1 MRRCVLTARARPPLC
16 DWPALVALTGFL
28 FAGGSWAADSPS
40 PTLSMT
46 PRAKLDRLLV
56 CQQTEKDAA
65 LAEKRKTQAKI
76 ADIETF
82 IGSLTDQPKHYSA
95 HEKADRA
102 LTLAREALAKIEQRV
117 ALADRRIGMTLR
129 ALQYL
134 KPEHGGV
141 QEGSSLAD
149 APRRHKDWRA
159 DGENESRY
167 LDGLFGEEYGFVTDP
182 ALVQRLNA
190 LVNRLQTL
198 STRPDVPIQVR
209 VLATESGM
217 GASATAT
224 TIYFDKAYL
233 DRMPSESE
241 LLFVAGH
248 ELAHVQ
254 LGHFSETIIGREQDT
269 KRLSKDLG
277 QEGTATLGLR
287 TKEALLKMRTGPW
300 EQRQEEAADL
310 LGAQQALEAG
320 ASSKGIQ
327 EAMLRMEEEEKSWAS
342 KKVAPDIQRYR
353 DSLRDHAKPLD
364 RLKAL
369 ETSLGD
375 KFWERTDMTFSA
387 SCPR

>member
-1 MRRCVLTARARPPLC
+1 
-16 DWPALVALTGFL
+16 
-28 FAGGSWAADSPS
+28 
-40 PTLSMT
+40 MT
-46 PRAKLDRLLV
+46 PRAKLDRLLA
-56 CQQTEKDAA
+56 CQQAEKDAA
-65 LAEKRKTQAKI
+65 LREKTKVEAHLHDVQAFR
-76 ADIETF
+76 ET
-82 IGSLTDQPKHYSA
+82 LLDNPKHRLA
-95 HEKADRA
+95 LDKTERA
-102 LTLAREALAKIEQRV
+102 LERDREALAKTEQRIT
-117 ALADRRIGMTLR
+117 LADRRIGMTLR

-134 KPEHGGV
+134 KPEQGGV

-149 APRRHKDWRA
+149 VPRRYKGWQA

-182 ALVQRLNA
+182 ALMQRLNA
-190 LVNRLQTL
+190 LVNRLQVL
-198 STRPDVPIQVR
+198 SSRPGVPIQVR
-209 VLATESGM
+209 VLETESGM

-233 DRMPSESE
+233 DHTPSESE

-269 KRLSKDLG
+269 QRLRKDLG
-277 QEGTATLGLR
+277 QEGAATLGLR

-320 ASSKGIQ
+320 ASPKGIH
-327 EAMLRMEEEEKSWAS
+327 EAMLRMHEEEKTWT

-364 RLKAL
+364 RLKTL
-369 ETSLGD
+369 ETALGD
-375 KFWERTDMTFSA
+375 KFWERTDLNFSA